1 MGEYHRITRECT
13 LDALRPALAD
23 AIRAY
28 LEKRD
33 LVDVAAAALMCCETV
48 STKQKKRLFGKKTE
62 VMLLGVLLTPQWL
75 VWAVGKEGETPGV
88 LAARLRDIHVQDY
101 ETTTF
106 HKMIPDTG
114 IHIDGLRT
122 SEGEGSA
129 FIGLGIEPEAQKFR
143 DALKE
148 AVAQA

>member
-1 MGEYHRITRECT
+1 MGEYHRVTRGCT
-13 LDALRPALAD
+13 LDGMRPALAD

-28 LEKRD
+28 IEKRE
-33 LVDVAAAALMCCETV
+33 LRDVAAAALMCCETI
-48 STKQKKRLFGKKTE
+48 STKQKKRLFGRKTE
-62 VMLLGVLLTPQWL
+62 VMLLGALLTPQWL
-75 VWAVGKEGETPGV
+75 IWAVGKESEDPGV

-122 SEGEGSA
+122 GKDVGSA
-129 FIGLGIEPEAQKFR
+129 FIGLGTEPAAQQFR

-148 AVAQA
+148 AIAQA